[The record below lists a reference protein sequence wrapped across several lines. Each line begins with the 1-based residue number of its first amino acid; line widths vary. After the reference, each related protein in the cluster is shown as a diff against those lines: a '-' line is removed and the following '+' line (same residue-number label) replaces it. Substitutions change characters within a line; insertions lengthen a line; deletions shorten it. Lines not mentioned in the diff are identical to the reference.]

1 MPIPPEK
8 PSAVNHAVDRPRAL
22 AAAVLLTGIGALGF
36 NVLPLLIGAAADV
49 FGSDERRLGILG
61 SVFISGKTLM
71 YIALI
76 ILARRVN
83 WRITCGVLCVAQI
96 FAFLATTKVY
106 GFTPVA
112 ISLFVGGFCLGGL
125 FGLGSISIAD
135 TRSPDR
141 NFGWATLAQVL
152 MGAVL
157 TYFLSKAVIPVWG
170 YNGIMIS
177 LAASGIVGLLLAQ
190 GMAPRG
196 VTGMDRSGMDR
207 SGISSGSKIIPIAG
221 LFGLVLFYFGVG
233 AIWSFLERI
242 AIGTGLTREFLGTVV
257 SGSLV
262 AGGISCLVPVIL
274 ADRMGRRLPIVLSA
288 FGLCMTIAIFTFNLT
303 EGSFLAVAMIFNSL
317 WTIMA
322 IYAIAV
328 ISVKDP
334 TGWYVVAIPAAL
346 GLGQAIGPLVGGFAY
361 ASFGVT
367 GLCIL
372 SAVMVLL
379 SLGIFISITREPPK
393 PLLEP
398 A

>member
-1 MPIPPEK
+1 MA
-8 PSAVNHAVDRPRAL
+8 AVTNPTETASTRNHAVDRPHAL
-22 AAAVLLTGIGALGF
+22 AAAVFLTGIGALGF

-83 WRITCGVLCVAQI
+83 WRITCSVLCVAQI
-96 FAFLATTKVY
+96 FAFLVTTKVH

-112 ISLFVGGFCLGGL
+112 ISLFVGGFCLGGV

-141 NFGWATLAQVL
+141 NFGWATLAQVV

-157 TYFLSKAVIPVWG
+157 TYFLSIAVIPVWG

-177 LAASGIVGLLLAQ
+177 LAASGVVGFLLAQ

-196 VTGMDRSGMDR
+196 VTGMDR

-242 AIGTGLTREFLGTVV
+242 AVGTGLSREFIGTVV
-257 SGSLV
+257 SGALV

-274 ADRMGRRLPIVLSA
+274 ADKMGRRLPIVLSA
-288 FGLCMTIAIFTFNLT
+288 LGLCMTIVIFTFNLT

-346 GLGQAIGPLVGGFAY
+346 GLGQALGPLVGGFAY

-379 SLGIFISITREPPK
+379 SLGIFVSITREPPK
-393 PLLEP
+393 SLLEP